1 MAGPTAPTTLGPLPT
16 GDLTER
22 ISRVSGLTRQS
33 LQRLDRA
40 ALEQTLQEL
49 CAQLGRRTPADVAM
63 GEMHENGTLRIAS
76 QVAVWMIGRVSE
88 AYEPG
93 KKLVKLSQVRE
104 VDVLRS
110 IGGVADLLIRSIR
123 ADMGKEGS

>member
-1 MAGPTAPTTLGPLPT
+1 
-16 GDLTER
+16 
-22 ISRVSGLTRQS
+22 
-33 LQRLDRA
+33 
-40 ALEQTLQEL
+40 
-49 CAQLGRRTPADVAM
+49 M